1 MQVRKHVSF
10 LEYAKKAATAHNLV
24 LGYLHYRLHSDPID
38 AMGVLFAEREFTAM
52 ARSRRTSGRS
62 KEAVIEWIRLLMRK
76 RDWSGTDLARNA
88 GIAPSTILRALNQSD
103 YEYVFS
109 QRTLEKIARGA
120 GEPLPVHLRDHATEI
135 DPTSKGHPRWG
146 WQSSSHPYRLIEVR
160 SVSALPVSSRSRVKA
175 PKGDT
180 VPAPFHLEDDVTA
193 FAFRNPD
200 EALGPWFRPRALM
213 FATKAR
219 DPSGGDLVM
228 LTGKD
233 GRTRVRLLLGISE
246 NGLSLSRSMPAQED
260 EMVSFDEIGD
270 MAVIVEVMM
279 D

>member
-1 MQVRKHVSF
+1 
-10 LEYAKKAATAHNLV
+10 
-24 LGYLHYRLHSDPID
+24 
-38 AMGVLFAEREFTAM
+38 M
-52 ARSRRTSGRS
+52 ARGRRKSGRS
-62 KEAVIEWIRLLMRK
+62 REAVIEWIRLLMRK

-88 GIAPSTILRALNQSD
+88 GISPSTILRALNQPD

-120 GEPLPVHLRDHATEI
+120 GEPLPAHLRDYAT
-135 DPTSKGHPRWG
+135 DVDAPSGSHPTKWG

-160 SVSALPVSSRSRVKA
+160 SVSALPVSSHSRVKVSKA
-175 PKGDT
+175 EV
-180 VPAPFHLEDDVTA
+180 VPAPVQLEDDETA

-200 EALGPWFRPRALM
+200 EALGLWFRPRALM
-213 FATKAR
+213 FATQAR

-233 GRTRVRLLLGISE
+233 GRTRVRLLLGIDES
-246 NGLSLSRSMPAQED
+246 GLSLSRSMPAKED
-260 EMVSFDEIGD
+260 EKVDFDEIGD
-270 MAVIVEVMM
+270 IAVIVEVVT

>member
-1 MQVRKHVSF
+1 
-10 LEYAKKAATAHNLV
+10 
-24 LGYLHYRLHSDPID
+24 
-38 AMGVLFAEREFTAM
+38 M
-52 ARSRRTSGRS
+52 ARSRRKSGRS
-62 KEAVIEWIRLLMRK
+62 RDAVIEWIRLLMRK

-88 GIAPSTILRALNQSD
+88 GISPSTILRALNQPD

-120 GEPLPVHLRDHATEI
+120 GEPLPAHLRDYDVDA
-135 DPTSKGHPRWG
+135 PSGSHPAKWG

-160 SVSALPVSSRSRVKA
+160 SVSALPVSVHSRVKVA
-175 PKGDT
+175 KADF

-213 FATKAR
+213 FATKSR

-233 GRTRVRLLLGISE
+233 GRTRVRLLMGIDES
-246 NGLSLSRSMPAQED
+246 GLSLSRSMPAKED
-260 EMVSFDEIGD
+260 EKVDFDDIGD
-270 MAVIVEVMM
+270 IAVIVEVMT

>member
-1 MQVRKHVSF
+1 MEARGRRKS
-10 LEYAKKAATAHNLV
+10 
-24 LGYLHYRLHSDPID
+24 S
-38 AMGVLFAEREFTAM
+38 
-52 ARSRRTSGRS
+52 RS
-62 KEAVIEWIRLLMRK
+62 KEAVIAWIRLLMRK
-76 RDWSGTDLARNA
+76 KDWSGTDLARNA
-88 GIAPSTILRALNQSD
+88 GISPSTILRALNQPN

-120 GEPLPVHLRDHATEI
+120 GEPLPVHLRDHATDVDQI
-135 DPTSKGHPRWG
+135 GGDYSKWG

-160 SVSALPVSSRSRVKA
+160 NVSALPVSSHSRVKVSKA
-175 PKGDT
+175 EV
-180 VPAPFHLEDDVTA
+180 VPAPFKLEGDQTA

-200 EALGPWFRPRALM
+200 EALGLWFRPRALM

-233 GRTRVRLLLGISE
+233 GRTRVRLLMGISE
-246 NGLSLSRSMPAQED
+246 DGLSLSRSMPAKED
-260 EMVSFDEIGD
+260 EKVAFDDIGD
-270 MAVIVEVMM
+270 IAVIVEVVI